1 MLTRL
6 QVPRA
11 SLITRWLARRQD
23 EVATTQLEAFRRAG
37 TGVFQ
42 VCLLADERRAALA
55 AEGRH
60 PWDGDAASTS
70 LFLAAWNARVHQA
83 LAVELL
89 DNDARED
96 PRTAGFV
103 PVETYRQVWTLFQP
117 VQEWMSAAQRAA
129 ATPDFWIGDEVD
141 LPSALPALHR
151 PRGAPAKHLKGLLVA
166 GDALDRLVEQELGAV
181 VSAGAPPARYEPV
194 LHRIHELAAQ
204 ARASLHYA
212 QGLWHPG
219 VTGELQDVIVGHL
232 HPALVLEHH
241 LGQFLAL
248 PELATRYRTGPL
260 QPSGRRRRPF
270 ARPV

>member
-1 MLTRL
+1 MLSRL
-6 QVPRA
+6 QVPRVP
-11 SLITRWLARRQD
+11 LLTRWTARRQD
-23 EVATTQLEAFRRAG
+23 EVPTTQLEAFRRAG
-37 TGVFQ
+37 AGVFQ
-42 VCLLADERRAALA
+42 VCLLADERRAALR

-60 PWDGDAASTS
+60 PWDADAASTS
-70 LFLAAWNARVHQA
+70 LLLAAWNARVHQT

-96 PRTAGFV
+96 PRTSGFV

-117 VQEWMSAAQRAA
+117 VQSWLSAAHRAA
-129 ATPDFWIGDEVD
+129 ATPDFWIGDEAD

-151 PRGAPAKHLKGLLVA
+151 SRAAPPKHLKGLLVA

-181 VSAGAPPARYEPV
+181 VGAGEPPARYASA

-204 ARASLHYA
+204 ARTSLHYA

-219 VTGELQDVIVGHL
+219 VTGELQDVILGHL

-241 LGQFLAL
+241 VGQFLAL
-248 PELATRYRTGPL
+248 PELATSYRSRP
-260 QPSGRRRRPF
+260 PSGGGWR
-270 ARPV
+270 ARSTPPG